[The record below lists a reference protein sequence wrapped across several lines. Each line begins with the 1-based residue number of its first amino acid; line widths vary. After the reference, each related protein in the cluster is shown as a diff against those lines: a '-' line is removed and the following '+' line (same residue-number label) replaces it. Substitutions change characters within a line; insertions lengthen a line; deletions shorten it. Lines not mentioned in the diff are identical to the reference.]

1 MKRNTLSV
9 AMDAA
14 LKAWA
19 MRSPDSNAG
28 STGAQINAH
37 AQAHGISPSGLY
49 RALINAGMIE
59 RKPAATAPSQSES

>member
-19 MRSPDSNAG
+19 LRSPAG